1 MMLKLNCRPWQP
13 VTPLWLL
20 LPNSSDWSPLLA
32 PSCHFSS
39 LSLPCKQI
47 LSRFMA
53 RSHQPYAHE
62 SSLYTQPGLLAELP
76 LMYSIDIYSLDT
88 STSTSTQS
96 SDGNLQLN
104 AAHTAPFT
112 LLKTHSTNFFS
123 ISFGGNSIH
132 ADAQVIF
139 GL

>member
-1 MMLKLNCRPWQP
+1 
-13 VTPLWLL
+13 
-20 LPNSSDWSPLLA
+20 
-32 PSCHFSS
+32 
-39 LSLPCKQI
+39 
-47 LSRFMA
+47 MA
-53 RSHQPYAHE
+53 LSHQPYAHE

-88 STSTSTQS
+88 STSTWS

-112 LLKTHSTNFFS
+112 LLKTHSTDFFS
-123 ISFGGNSIH
+123 ISFDGNSIR